1 MILFN
6 EDSNISLMIFHSQPR
21 LEHKLGKKRH
31 VEQINVTFHETN
43 VFFFKCLTLHTS
55 KINSFLGLKRN

>member
-21 LEHKLGKKRH
+21 FEHKLDKKRH

-43 VFFFKCLTLHTS
+43 VFFF
-55 KINSFLGLKRN
+55 

>member
-21 LEHKLGKKRH
+21 FEHKLGKKRH
-31 VEQINVTFHETN
+31 VKQINVTFHETN
-43 VFFFKCLTLHTS
+43 VFFF
-55 KINSFLGLKRN
+55 